1 MMPDVARHDERQG
14 AHGNRAVVC
23 GTGPE
28 PGGGV
33 EAAHHDEIGF
43 PQPAELLDE
52 IRQPAAVERRPG
64 HVLLLVEARE
74 VGFLAAADAEGAV
87 AKNALG
93 VANVAEYLSCAPL
106 PRRVA
111 ERLPIP

>member
-1 MMPDVARHDERQG
+1 MMNARARTETGLPFAEPDRIQATASRRRNTMRLDSRSRPNSSTRS
-14 AHGNRAVVC
+14 ASL
-23 GTGPE
+23 
-28 PGGGV
+28 
-33 EAAHHDEIGF
+33 
-43 PQPAELLDE
+43 QPSKAGM
-52 IRQPAAVERRPG
+52 G
-64 HVLLLVEARE
+64 HVLLFVEARE

-87 AKNALG
+87 AKDALG